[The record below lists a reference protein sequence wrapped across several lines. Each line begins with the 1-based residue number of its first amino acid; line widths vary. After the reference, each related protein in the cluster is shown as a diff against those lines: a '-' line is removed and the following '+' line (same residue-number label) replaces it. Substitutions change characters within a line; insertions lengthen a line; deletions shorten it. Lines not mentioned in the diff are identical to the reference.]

1 MNYFGKIFTAAVTFV
16 LCCTN
21 IFAQEQNPADTAA
34 SSKPAFPE
42 NAPMMRQDG
51 SQKLYYIRDINIH
64 GVQYLNSDI
73 LKSSAGL
80 IAGDSIYLPSNFIAN
95 AISRLW
101 SQRFFSDVK
110 IGAQIEGDSLDL
122 EVFLK
127 ERPRVNNWDFEGISK
142 GKKKDLLEKL
152 KLKRGSELSDYIID
166 KNKKL
171 IKAYWSEKAFR
182 NTEVDV
188 RITNDTLRPQMV
200 NVTFLIDRK
209 NKVKIGKINFTGN
222 EQFKD
227 KRLRRTFK
235 KTHQKSINIF
245 RGAKLNENDYEEDKD
260 LLIDFY
266 NSRGY
271 RNATIVR
278 DSIYPINDKRLG
290 IDLEVSEGNKYYI
303 RNVSW
308 VGNSVYETND
318 LQQMFGVSKGDTYDK
333 KSMHKR
339 LGIGKETDPEAMSV
353 SSLYQNNGYLMS
365 QIEPAET
372 IIGPDSIDIE
382 VKVFEGKQFTINE
395 VGITGNQR
403 VDDEVIRRE
412 LDTRPGELYN
422 RALLMRTIRLL
433 GSMGHFN
440 PEAIMPDIKP
450 VSNELV
456 NVNWPLEEQASD
468 QFNIA
473 GGWGSG
479 TFVGSVDITLNNL
492 SIKNTFKK
500 GAWRPYPMGQNQRLS
515 LSAQT
520 NGTYYK
526 AFAFSFT
533 DPWMGGKKPNSFTLS
548 AHFSEQNN
556 AYYVWQTSTQYFRT
570 YGVAAG
576 LGKRLNWPDPY
587 FTFYAEASYERYA
600 LKNWS
605 SFVMTNGAANL
616 ASIKLVF
623 GRNSVDQPIYPRR
636 GSEFSASV
644 QATLPYS
651 LWDGKDYKKL
661 EQIANSSSSTTAE
674 ADRANQERYRWVEFH
689 KWQFKA
695 QWFQSFLKNSNLV
708 LMLKAEMGYLGSYNK
723 YKVSPFER
731 YEVGGDGMSG
741 YNIYG
746 IDIIAMRGYEDGAL
760 DPGSNYSRGYNKYTA
775 ELRYPIILKPSSQI
789 YVLGFL
795 EGGNAFDSWKKFSPF
810 KIKRSAGFGV
820 RLYLPVV
827 GMLGIDWGYGFDA
840 PANSSTKSGSQF
852 HFVLGQQF

>member
-42 NAPMMRQDG
+42 NAPMMRQDDP
-51 SQKLYYIRDINIH
+51 QKLYYIRDINIH

-365 QIEPAET
+365 QIEPPET

-382 VKVFEGKQFTINE
+382 VKVFEGKQFQINE

-412 LDTRPGELYN
+412 LRTFPGELYD
-422 RALLMRTIRLL
+422 RSLLMQTIRTL

-450 VSNELV
+450 VSDRLV

-479 TFVGSVDITLNNL
+479 TFVGSVGITLNNL
-492 SIKNTFKK
+492 SVKNFFKK

-526 AFAFSFT
+526 AFALSFT
-533 DPWMGGKKPNSFTLS
+533 DPWLGGKKPNSFTIS

-556 AYYVWQTSTQYFRT
+556 AYYVWQKSTQYFRT
-570 YGVAAG
+570 YGVAA
-576 LGKRLNWPDPY
+576 
-587 FTFYAEASYERYA
+587 
-600 LKNWS
+600 
-605 SFVMTNGAANL
+605 V
-616 ASIKLVF
+616 
-623 GRNSVDQPIYPRR
+623 
-636 GSEFSASV
+636 
-644 QATLPYS
+644 
-651 LWDGKDYKKL
+651 
-661 EQIANSSSSTTAE
+661 
-674 ADRANQERYRWVEFH
+674 
-689 KWQFKA
+689 
-695 QWFQSFLKNSNLV
+695 
-708 LMLKAEMGYLGSYNK
+708 
-723 YKVSPFER
+723 
-731 YEVGGDGMSG
+731 
-741 YNIYG
+741 
-746 IDIIAMRGYEDGAL
+746 
-760 DPGSNYSRGYNKYTA
+760 
-775 ELRYPIILKPSSQI
+775 
-789 YVLGFL
+789 
-795 EGGNAFDSWKKFSPF
+795 
-810 KIKRSAGFGV
+810 
-820 RLYLPVV
+820 
-827 GMLGIDWGYGFDA
+827 
-840 PANSSTKSGSQF
+840 
-852 HFVLGQQF
+852 

>member
-42 NAPMMRQDG
+42 NAPMMRQDDP
-51 SQKLYYIRDINIH
+51 QKLYYIRDINIH

-278 DSIYPINDKRLG
+278 DSINDKRLG

-382 VKVFEGKQFTINE
+382 VKVFEGKQFQINE

-412 LDTRPGELYN
+412 LRTFPGELYD
-422 RALLMRTIRLL
+422 RSLLMQTIRTL

-450 VSNELV
+450 VSDRLV

-492 SIKNTFKK
+492 SVKNFFKK

-526 AFAFSFT
+526 AFALSFT
-533 DPWMGGKKPNSFTLS
+533 DPWLGGKKPNSFTIS

-556 AYYVWQTSTQYFRT
+556 AYYVWQKSTQYLRT

-587 FTFYAEASYERYA
+587 FTLYGEASYERFS
-600 LKNWS
+600 LKNWNT
-605 SFVMTNGAANL
+605 FGMTNGAANL
-616 ASIKLVF
+616 LSLKLVF
-623 GRNSVDQPIYPRR
+623 ARNSVDQPIYPRR

-644 QATLPYS
+644 QFTPPYS

-661 EQIANSSSSTTAE
+661 EQLANSTNSTTA
-674 ADRANQERYRWVEFH
+674 DKANQERYRWVEFH

-695 QWFQSFLKNSNLV
+695 QWFQALTKNSNLV
-708 LMLKAEMGYLGSYNK
+708 LMLKAEMGYLGNYNK
-723 YKVSPFER
+723 HKVSPFER
-731 YEVGGDGMSG
+731 FEVGGDGMSG

-746 IDIIAMRGYEDGAL
+746 IDIISMRGYEDGAL
-760 DPGSNYSRGYNKYTA
+760 DPTSDYSVGYNKYTA
-775 ELRYPIILKPSSQI
+775 ELRYPVILKPSSQI

-795 EGGNAFDSWKKFSPF
+795 EGGNAFESWKKFSPF

-840 PANSSTKSGSQF
+840 PAGSTKKSGSQF

>member
-1 MNYFGKIFTAAVTFV
+1 MNYFGKIFTAAAALV

-34 SSKPAFPE
+34 SAKPAFPE
-42 NAPMMRQDG
+42 DAPILRQDG
-51 SQKLYYIRDINIH
+51 AQKLYYIRDVNIH
-64 GVQYLNSDI
+64 GVQYLNPDI

-80 IAGDSIYLPSNFIAN
+80 IPGDSIYLPSNFIAN

-110 IGAQIEGDSLDL
+110 IGAEIEGDSLDL

-152 KLKRGSELSDYIID
+152 KLKRGSELSDYVID
-166 KNKKL
+166 KNQKL
-171 IKAYWSEKAFR
+171 IKAYWSEKGFR
-182 NTEVDV
+182 NTEVST

-209 NKVKIGKINFTGN
+209 HKVKIGKINFTGN

-235 KTHQKSINIF
+235 KTHQKSINFF
-245 RGAKLNENDYEEDKD
+245 RGTKLNESDYENDKD

-266 NSRGY
+266 NSKGY
-271 RNATIVR
+271 RNATIVS
-278 DSIYPINDKRLG
+278 DSIYPISDKRLA
-290 IDLEVSEGNKYYI
+290 IDLDISEGNKYYI

-308 VGNSVYETND
+308 VGNSVYETDD
-318 LQQMFGVSKGDTYDK
+318 LQRMFGVNKGDTYDK

-353 SSLYQNNGYLMS
+353 SSLYQNKGYLMS

-412 LDTRPGELYN
+412 LYTRPGELYD
-422 RALLMRTIRLL
+422 RSLLMQTIRTL
-433 GSMGHFN
+433 GSLGHFN

-479 TFVGSVDITLNNL
+479 TFVGSVGITLNNL
-492 SIKNTFKK
+492 SIKNFFKK

-526 AFAFSFT
+526 AFALSFT
-533 DPWMGGKKPNSFTLS
+533 DPWLGGKKPNSFTIS

-556 AYYVWQTSTQYFRT
+556 AYYVWQKSTQYFRT
-570 YGVAAG
+570 YGLAG

-587 FTFYAEASYERYA
+587 FTLYGEASYERFS
-600 LKNWS
+600 LKNWNT
-605 SFVMTNGAANL
+605 FGMTNGAANL
-616 ASIKLVF
+616 LSLKFVF
-623 GRNSVDQPIYPRR
+623 ARNSVDQPIYPRR

-644 QATLPYS
+644 QFTPPYS

-661 EQIANSSSSTTAE
+661 AELANSTDSKV
-674 ADRANQERYRWVEFH
+674 ADKANQERYRWVEFH

-695 QWFQSFLKNSNLV
+695 QWFQALTKNSNLV
-708 LMLKAEMGYLGSYNK
+708 LMLKAEMGYLGNYNK

-731 YEVGGDGMSG
+731 FEVGGDGMSG

-746 IDIIAMRGYEDGAL
+746 IDIISMRGYEDGAL
-760 DPGSNYSRGYNKYTA
+760 DPTNDYSVAYNKYTA
-775 ELRYPIILKPSSQI
+775 EIRYPVILKPSSQI

-827 GMLGIDWGYGFDA
+827 GMLGIDWGYGFDS
-840 PANSSTKSGSQF
+840 PAGQSGKSGSQF
-852 HFVLGQQF
+852 HFVMGQQF